1 MGTSKIPKK
10 TNLDRFCAFLLTLQG
25 GSRGYD
31 FGGTQV
37 AWSAN
42 SGLSAGVRSTS
53 NGDKASNSITEAS
66 EMQEKLNK
74 LQEELKNE
82 KKEKARALDEIAG
95 LKKKKNENKVTSNGG
110 DDKLDLVHR
119 LEQLEGE
126 LEAARDSEKKLLVS
140 LGAQTKQ
147 LEQTKVSLEEAKLE
161 IASLK
166 DNKKSSEAFSA
177 LSSNPSQPAR
187 NLRRR
192 GIMSFSFADPG
203 EVETWSLQRELKLAV
218 EAEEK
223 CKKAMDDLAITLKE
237 QTTDARDAKAK
248 LSLAQSELTNARTEM
263 ENSKAL
269 LKNTEEK
276 LQVALEEAAQLKF
289 ESDELAAASKEKER
303 GLVDCIKMFEGDLIQ
318 AKEENNKLIESQR
331 VIRDENSRLREMLKH
346 AVCEANVAKESLEIA
361 RAENSQLKEDISE
374 KENTLQSI
382 IQDYESL
389 KVSEAAAQSS
399 IGELKDMIDAM
410 FSSES
415 TKTSAEASPRDTK
428 GNEVYYDHERTQL
441 EDIRNPARHKKRT
454 VLRKFADIMKKR
466 NSQKQEKNML
476 SVVQ

>member
-1 MGTSKIPKK
+1 
-10 TNLDRFCAFLLTLQG
+10 
-25 GSRGYD
+25 
-31 FGGTQV
+31 
-37 AWSAN
+37 
-42 SGLSAGVRSTS
+42 
-53 NGDKASNSITEAS
+53 
-66 EMQEKLNK
+66 
-74 LQEELKNE
+74 
-82 KKEKARALDEIAG
+82 
-95 LKKKKNENKVTSNGG
+95 
-110 DDKLDLVHR
+110 
-119 LEQLEGE
+119 
-126 LEAARDSEKKLLVS
+126 
-140 LGAQTKQ
+140 
-147 LEQTKVSLEEAKLE
+147 
-161 IASLK
+161 
-166 DNKKSSEAFSA
+166 
-177 LSSNPSQPAR
+177 
-187 NLRRR
+187 
-192 GIMSFSFADPG
+192 MSFSFADPG

-223 CKKAMDDLAITLKE
+223 CKKAMDDLAIALKE

-303 GLVDCIKMFEGDLIQ
+303 GLVDCIKMFEGDLIK

-389 KVSEAAAQSS
+389 KVSESAAQSS

-441 EDIRNPARHKKRT
+441 EDIRNPALHKKRT

-466 NSQKQEKNML
+466 NSQ
-476 SVVQ
+476 SAI